1 MELKELFYS
10 IHKRCY
16 EQRANLAQAGPI
28 TLNTSLYTPDTLD
41 LTLAEKEVNAV
52 MSYLMSKDILTLSPT
67 AIVATI
73 KKVYM
78 NQPFWKELLLD
89 YLTWITTIKASKLE
103 SQLVT
108 IKNDITYSLQKI
120 NLILLQKQ
128 VIVKRCIEKA
138 APYKFSVDMPKL
150 IQNYLN
156 SARINPEK
164 AWNTLITNPAFFSP
178 IITVND
184 HGKRIL
190 SPKEASNQNNQLAN
204 FFKNFRF

>member
-16 EQRANLAQAGPI
+16 EQRANLTQAGPI
-28 TLNTSLYTPDTLD
+28 TINTSLFTPDTLD
-41 LTLAEKEVNAV
+41 VIEAEKEINAV
-52 MSYLMSKDILTLSPT
+52 MSYLMSKDIQALSPT
-67 AIVATI
+67 AIVETI

-103 SQLVT
+103 YQLKT
-108 IKNDITYSLQKI
+108 IYNDISGSLQKI
-120 NLILLQKQ
+120 NTILLQKQ
-128 VIVKRCIEKA
+128 VVINRCVEQAQKH
-138 APYKFSVDMPKL
+138 KFSVNMPKL

-156 SARINPEK
+156 AARINPEK
-164 AWNTLITNPAFFSP
+164 AWQTLITNPAFFSP
-178 IITVND
+178 IITVNEK
-184 HGKRIL
+184 GKQIL
-190 SPKEASNQNNQLAN
+190 SPKEASNQNNLLAN